1 MPPFSSNQNNIFFQL
16 LSLST
21 KHPLYKQT
29 SKVITKMEQNL
40 PIIAK
45 KFLKIVKVL
54 YFMLRKGISKGKIL
68 SDLSMLMKRGKI
80 AGKAA
85 IHSLMSH
92 HHHHGV
98 AATTTRHIDYEFNCS
113 NTPAHRGFHIPF
125 HLNKRKH
132 CHAPQQP
139 TDEEL
144 MAAALEIFH
153 SAAASPALPGFG
165 PSPMVRRLRITDSPF
180 PLKNGEEDNHVDEAA
195 EEFIMRFYKDLRQQ
209 NSVACLDYS

>member
-1 MPPFSSNQNNIFFQL
+1 
-16 LSLST
+16 
-21 KHPLYKQT
+21 
-29 SKVITKMEQNL
+29 MEQNL

-68 SDLSMLMKRGKI
+68 ADLSMLMKRGKI

-92 HHHHGV
+92 HHHGGTASASDH
-98 AATTTRHIDYEFNCS
+98 HLEYEFRCS

-125 HLNKRKH
+125 HLSKRKH
-132 CHAPQQP
+132 SQP
-139 TDEEL
+139 TQEEL
-144 MAAALEIFH
+144 MAAAVEIFH
-153 SAAASPALPGFG
+153 SAAASPELPGFG
-165 PSPMVRRLRITDSPF
+165 PSPMVRQLRITDSPF
-180 PLKNGEEDNHVDEAA
+180 PLRNGEEDSYVDEAA

-209 NSVACLDYS
+209 NSVPYLGYS

>member
-1 MPPFSSNQNNIFFQL
+1 
-16 LSLST
+16 
-21 KHPLYKQT
+21 
-29 SKVITKMEQNL
+29 MEQNL

-68 SDLSMLMKRGKI
+68 ADLNMMMKRGKI

-92 HHHHGV
+92 HHGGGG
-98 AATTTRHIDYEFNCS
+98 ASASGRHLDYD
-113 NTPAHRGFHIPF
+113 AHRGFHIPF

-132 CHAPQQP
+132 SPRP
-139 TDEEL
+139 TEEEL
-144 MAAALEIFH
+144 MAAAVEVFN

-165 PSPMVRRLRITDSPF
+165 PSPVVRQLRITDSPF
-180 PLKNGEEDNHVDEAA
+180 PLRDAEEDSRVDEAA
-195 EEFIMRFYKDLRQQ
+195 EEFINRFYKDLRQQ
-209 NSVACLDYS
+209 NSMAYHS